1 MGTAT
6 GTTADAERNGPPEG
20 GGPGGPAGGAGR
32 SAPPDPPERP
42 APSTPP
48 GPSGAAGTSGAADA
62 NSAPGPHEASGSSG
76 DPGTSE
82 APGPSEASGS
92 SGDPGP
98 SEGPGPSPLRLLLS
112 RVRPHQGVLLRA
124 GLLSLAGSGAGLA
137 MPLTAKYAVDAFAAD
152 RSPAGPLVALTAL
165 VLVGACLSAY
175 GRYLMSRTGEGVV
188 LRARDQ
194 LVSRI
199 MRLKVPAVDRL
210 TPGDLQSRVT
220 SDTTLLRT
228 VLSSGL
234 VESFNSVLML
244 LGTIGFMAYMDL
256 TLLGVTLVVIVGI
269 GAVTSLL
276 MPRIQRA
283 QLRAQESVGAMG
295 AALDRV
301 LQAFRTVKASGAEER
316 ETAAVAAAA
325 RHAHDRG
332 VTVAKWASVTDVTMM
347 MSIQLAFLAVLGV
360 GGARVASGSL
370 EISALIAFLLY
381 LFYLMGPIGG
391 LVEGWTG
398 LQSGLA
404 AVRRID
410 EVESLPGEPAP
421 PPAPVREA
429 VAEVVAEA
437 EAVRDRGPA
446 RPLGVAFQ
454 DVVFGYGDERA
465 PAHQGVTFDVPAG
478 GMVAL
483 VGPSGAGK
491 STVFSLLERFYDH
504 EGGTI
509 SVAGRDIRDWP
520 LAELRGALAYVEQ
533 DAPVLAGTLREN
545 LLFAAPE
552 ADEEALAS
560 AVARTRLDALV
571 ARLPEGLD
579 TAVGHR
585 GVTLSGGERQRIAIA
600 RALLR
605 RPRLLLLDEVTSQL
619 DAVNEQA
626 LRDVILELAEQT
638 TVLVIAH
645 RLSTVRH
652 ADRIVVLE
660 EGRVRRAGTH
670 EELLAED
677 DLYRELATTQLA
689 ADAR

>member
-1 MGTAT
+1 MV
-6 GTTADAERNGPPEG
+6 
-20 GGPGGPAGGAGR
+20 PAL
-32 SAPPDPPERP
+32 
-42 APSTPP
+42 ST
-48 GPSGAAGTSGAADA
+48 S
-62 NSAPGPHEASGSSG
+62 
-76 DPGTSE
+76 
-82 APGPSEASGS
+82 
-92 SGDPGP
+92 
-98 SEGPGPSPLRLLLS
+98 PSPLRLLLA
-112 RVRPHQGVLLRA
+112 RVRPHRGVLIRA

-137 MPLTAKYAVDAFAAD
+137 MPLMAKHAVDTFAD
-152 RSPAGPLVALTAL
+152 GRSPVAPLVALTAL
-165 VLVGACLSAY
+165 VLAGACLSAY
-175 GRYLMSRTGEGVV
+175 GSFLMSRTGEGVV

-194 LVSRI
+194 LVGRI

-244 LGTIGFMAYMDL
+244 LGTIALMAYMDL
-256 TLLGVTLVVIVGI
+256 TLLGVTLVVVVGI

-283 QLRAQESVGAMG
+283 QLKAQESVGAMG

-332 VTVAKWASVTDVTMM
+332 VTVAKWSSVTEVTMT

-360 GGARVASGSL
+360 GGARAASGSL
-370 EISALIAFLLY
+370 EISSLIAFLLY
-381 LFYLMGPIGG
+381 LFYLMGPIAG

-410 EVESLPGEPAP
+410 EVESLPGEPA
-421 PPAPVREA
+421 E
-429 VAEVVAEA
+429 ESGGLTKG
-437 EAVRDRGPA
+437 DGG
-446 RPLGVAFQ
+446 PLGVTFQ
-454 DVVFGYGDERA
+454 DVTFGYGDERA

-504 EGGTI
+504 EAGTI
-509 SVAGRDIRDWP
+509 TVGGRDIRDWP
-520 LAELRGALAYVEQ
+520 LAELRGSLAYVEQ

-545 LLFAAPE
+545 LLFAAPD
-552 ADEEALAS
+552 ADEKELAA
-560 AVARTRLDALV
+560 AVTRTRLDALV
-571 ARLPEGLD
+571 ERLPEGLD

-605 RPRLLLLDEVTSQL
+605 HPRLLLLDEVTSQL

-626 LRDVILELAEQT
+626 LRDVILELAQRT

-660 EGRVRRAGTH
+660 EGRVRTAGTH
-670 EELLAED
+670 EELIAGDE
-677 DLYRELATTQLA
+677 LYRELATTQLA
-689 ADAR
+689 ADGR

>member
-1 MGTAT
+1 M
-6 GTTADAERNGPPEG
+6 
-20 GGPGGPAGGAGR
+20 
-32 SAPPDPPERP
+32 
-42 APSTPP
+42 
-48 GPSGAAGTSGAADA
+48 
-62 NSAPGPHEASGSSG
+62 
-76 DPGTSE
+76 
-82 APGPSEASGS
+82 
-92 SGDPGP
+92 
-98 SEGPGPSPLRLLLS
+98 SPLRLLLA
-112 RVRPHQGVLLRA
+112 RVRPHRGVLIRA

-137 MPLTAKYAVDAFAAD
+137 MPLMAKHAVDTFAD
-152 RSPAGPLVALTAL
+152 GSSPVAPLVALTAL
-165 VLVGACLSAY
+165 VLAGACLSAY
-175 GRYLMSRTGEGVV
+175 GSFLMSRTGEGVV

-194 LVSRI
+194 LVGRI

-244 LGTIGFMAYMDL
+244 LGTIALMAYMDL
-256 TLLGVTLVVIVGI
+256 TLLGVTLVVVVGI

-283 QLRAQESVGAMG
+283 QLKAQESVGAMG

-301 LQAFRTVKASGAEER
+301 LQAFRTVKASGAEDR

-332 VTVAKWASVTDVTMM
+332 VTVAKWSSVTEVTMT

-360 GGARVASGSL
+360 GGARAASGSL
-370 EISALIAFLLY
+370 EISSLIAFLLY
-381 LFYLMGPIGG
+381 LFYLMGPIAG

-410 EVESLPGEPAP
+410 EVESLPGEPA
-421 PPAPVREA
+421 E
-429 VAEVVAEA
+429 ES
-437 EAVRDRGPA
+437 GGLTKGTGG
-446 RPLGVAFQ
+446 PLGVTFQ
-454 DVVFGYGDERA
+454 DVTFGYGDERA
-465 PAHQGVTFDVPAG
+465 PAHQGVTFDVPTG

-504 EGGTI
+504 EAGTI
-509 SVAGRDIRDWP
+509 TVGGRDIRDWP
-520 LAELRGALAYVEQ
+520 LAELRGSLAYVEQ

-545 LLFAAPE
+545 LLFAAPD
-552 ADEEALAS
+552 ADEKELAS
-560 AVARTRLDALV
+560 AVTRTRLDALV
-571 ARLPEGLD
+571 ERLPEGLD

-605 RPRLLLLDEVTSQL
+605 HPRLLLLDEVTSQL

-626 LRDVILELAEQT
+626 LRDVILELAERT

-660 EGRVRRAGTH
+660 EGRVRTAGTH
-670 EELLAED
+670 EELIAGDE
-677 DLYRELATTQLA
+677 LYRELATTQLA
-689 ADAR
+689 ADGEGA

>member
-1 MGTAT
+1 M
-6 GTTADAERNGPPEG
+6 
-20 GGPGGPAGGAGR
+20 
-32 SAPPDPPERP
+32 
-42 APSTPP
+42 
-48 GPSGAAGTSGAADA
+48 
-62 NSAPGPHEASGSSG
+62 
-76 DPGTSE
+76 SE
-82 APGPSEASGS
+82 APGPSGASGS
-92 SGDPGP
+92 SEAPG
-98 SEGPGPSPLRLLLS
+98 SSPLRLLLS

-194 LVSRI
+194 LVARI

-410 EVESLPGEPAP
+410 EVESLPGEPEP

-429 VAEVVAEA
+429 EAVA

-446 RPLGVAFQ
+446 RPLGVVFQ

-504 EGGTI
+504 DGGTI

-545 LLFAAPE
+545 ILFAAPE
-552 ADEEALAS
+552 ADEESLAS

>member
-1 MGTAT
+1 M
-6 GTTADAERNGPPEG
+6 
-20 GGPGGPAGGAGR
+20 
-32 SAPPDPPERP
+32 
-42 APSTPP
+42 
-48 GPSGAAGTSGAADA
+48 
-62 NSAPGPHEASGSSG
+62 
-76 DPGTSE
+76 
-82 APGPSEASGS
+82 
-92 SGDPGP
+92 
-98 SEGPGPSPLRLLLS
+98 RLLLS

-410 EVESLPGEPAP
+410 EVESLPGEPEP
-421 PPAPVREA
+421 ETVPVP
-429 VAEVVAEA
+429 VP
-437 EAVRDRGPA
+437 VRDRDTA

-504 EGGTI
+504 DGGTI
-509 SVAGRDIRDWP
+509 SVADRNIRDWP

>member
-1 MGTAT
+1 MAGTAAEPGRT
-6 GTTADAERNGPPEG
+6 GQGPGRPPESTQP
-20 GGPGGPAGGAGR
+20 PGSP
-32 SAPPDPPERP
+32 
-42 APSTPP
+42 TPP
-48 GPSGAAGTSGAADA
+48 VPALSTS
-62 NSAPGPHEASGSSG
+62 
-76 DPGTSE
+76 
-82 APGPSEASGS
+82 
-92 SGDPGP
+92 
-98 SEGPGPSPLRLLLS
+98 PSPLRLLLA
-112 RVRPHQGVLLRA
+112 RVRPHRGVLIRA

-137 MPLTAKYAVDAFAAD
+137 MPLMAKHAVDTFAD
-152 RSPAGPLVALTAL
+152 GRSPVAPLVALTAL
-165 VLVGACLSAY
+165 VLAGACLSAY
-175 GRYLMSRTGEGVV
+175 GSFLMSRTGEGVV

-194 LVSRI
+194 LVGRI

-244 LGTIGFMAYMDL
+244 LGTIALMAYMDL
-256 TLLGVTLVVIVGI
+256 TLLGVTLVVVVGI

-283 QLRAQESVGAMG
+283 QLKAQESVGAMG

-332 VTVAKWASVTDVTMM
+332 VTVAKWSSVTEVTMT

-360 GGARVASGSL
+360 GGARAASGSL
-370 EISALIAFLLY
+370 EVSSLIAFLLY

-410 EVESLPGEPAP
+410 EVESLPGEPAEES
-421 PPAPVREA
+421 RELTKG
-429 VAEVVAEA
+429 
-437 EAVRDRGPA
+437 DGG
-446 RPLGVAFQ
+446 PLGVTFQ
-454 DVVFGYGDERA
+454 DVSFGYGDERA

-504 EGGTI
+504 EAGTI
-509 SVAGRDIRDWP
+509 TVGGRDIRDWP
-520 LAELRGALAYVEQ
+520 LAELRGSLAYVEQ

-545 LLFAAPE
+545 LLFAAPD
-552 ADEEALAS
+552 ADEKELAA
-560 AVARTRLDALV
+560 AVTRTRLDALV
-571 ARLPEGLD
+571 ERLPEGLD

-605 RPRLLLLDEVTSQL
+605 HPRLLLLDEVTSQL

-626 LRDVILELAEQT
+626 LRDVILELAERT

-660 EGRVRRAGTH
+660 EGRVRTAGTH
-670 EELLAED
+670 EELIEGD
-677 DLYRELATTQLA
+677 ELYRELATTQLA
-689 ADAR
+689 ADGQGA

>member
-1 MGTAT
+1 MSTVA
-6 GTTADAERNGPPEG
+6 GTTA
-20 GGPGGPAGGAGR
+20 GAGQ
-32 SAPPDPPERP
+32 
-42 APSTPP
+42 T
-48 GPSGAAGTSGAADA
+48 
-62 NSAPGPHEASGSSG
+62 
-76 DPGTSE
+76 
-82 APGPSEASGS
+82 
-92 SGDPGP
+92 
-98 SEGPGPSPLRLLLS
+98 GPGPGPGRPPESVERPGPDRVERPGPDPSPGPDRPGPAAPAPPPTPGLSPLRLLLA
-112 RVRPHQGVLLRA
+112 RVRPHRGVLIRA

-137 MPLTAKYAVDAFAAD
+137 MPLMAKHAVDTFAEG
-152 RSPAGPLVALTAL
+152 RSPAAPLVALTAL
-165 VLVGACLSAY
+165 VLAGACLSAY
-175 GRYLMSRTGEGVV
+175 GSYLMARTGEGVV

-194 LVSRI
+194 LVGRI

-244 LGTIGFMAYMDL
+244 LGTTALMAYMDP
-256 TLLGVTLVVIVGI
+256 TLLGVTLVVVVGI

-332 VTVAKWASVTDVTMM
+332 VSVAKWSSVTDVTMT

-370 EISALIAFLLY
+370 EISSLIAFLLY

-410 EVESLPGEPAP
+410 EVESLPGEPTDE
-421 PPAPVREA
+421 RSGLTQE
-429 VAEVVAEA
+429 
-437 EAVRDRGPA
+437 DGG
-446 RPLGVAFQ
+446 PLGVTFQ
-454 DVVFGYGDERA
+454 DVTFGYGDERA
-465 PAHQGVTFDVPAG
+465 PAHRGVTFDVPAG

-504 EGGTI
+504 EAGTI
-509 SVAGRDIRDWP
+509 TVDGRDIRDWP
-520 LAELRGALAYVEQ
+520 LSELRGSLAYVEQ

-545 LLFAAPE
+545 LLFAAPA
-552 ADEEALAS
+552 ADESELTA

-571 ARLPEGLD
+571 ERLPEGLA

-585 GVTLSGGERQRIAIA
+585 GVTLSGGERQRVAIA

-605 RPRLLLLDEVTSQL
+605 HPRLLLLDEVTSQL

-626 LRDVILELAEQT
+626 LRDVILELAERT

-660 EGRVRRAGTH
+660 EGRVRTAGTH
-670 EELLAED
+670 EDLMAGDE
-677 DLYRELATTQLA
+677 LYRELATTQLA
-689 ADAR
+689 AEGR

>member
-1 MGTAT
+1 M
-6 GTTADAERNGPPEG
+6 
-20 GGPGGPAGGAGR
+20 
-32 SAPPDPPERP
+32 DPPL
-42 APSTPP
+42 ST
-48 GPSGAAGTSGAADA
+48 S
-62 NSAPGPHEASGSSG
+62 
-76 DPGTSE
+76 
-82 APGPSEASGS
+82 
-92 SGDPGP
+92 
-98 SEGPGPSPLRLLLS
+98 PSPLRLLLA
-112 RVRPHQGVLLRA
+112 RVRPHRGVLIRA

-137 MPLTAKYAVDAFAAD
+137 MPLMAKHAVDTFAEG
-152 RSPAGPLVALTAL
+152 RSPVAPLVALTAL
-165 VLVGACLSAY
+165 VLAGACLSAY
-175 GRYLMSRTGEGVV
+175 GSFLMSRTGEGVV

-194 LVSRI
+194 LVGRI

-244 LGTIGFMAYMDL
+244 LGTIALMAYMDL
-256 TLLGVTLVVIVGI
+256 TLLGVTLVVVVGI

-283 QLRAQESVGAMG
+283 QLKAQESVGAMG

-332 VTVAKWASVTDVTMM
+332 VTVAKWSSVTEVTMT

-360 GGARVASGSL
+360 GGARAASGSL
-370 EISALIAFLLY
+370 EISSLIAFLLY

-410 EVESLPGEPAP
+410 EVESLPGEPA
-421 PPAPVREA
+421 E
-429 VAEVVAEA
+429 ESGGLTKG
-437 EAVRDRGPA
+437 DGG
-446 RPLGVAFQ
+446 PLGVTFQ
-454 DVVFGYGDERA
+454 DVTFGYGDERA
-465 PAHQGVTFDVPAG
+465 PAHQGVTFDVPTG

-504 EGGTI
+504 EAGTI
-509 SVAGRDIRDWP
+509 TVGGRDIRDWP
-520 LAELRGALAYVEQ
+520 LAELRGSLAYVEQ

-545 LLFAAPE
+545 LLFAAPD
-552 ADEEALAS
+552 ADEKELAS
-560 AVARTRLDALV
+560 AVTRTRLDALV
-571 ARLPEGLD
+571 DRLPEGLD

-605 RPRLLLLDEVTSQL
+605 HPRLLLLDEVTSQL

-626 LRDVILELAEQT
+626 LRDVILELAERT

-660 EGRVRRAGTH
+660 EGRVRTAGTH
-670 EELLAED
+670 EELIEGD
-677 DLYRELATTQLA
+677 ELYRELATTQLA
-689 ADAR
+689 ADGEGA

>member
-1 MGTAT
+1 MAGTA
-6 GTTADAERNGPPEG
+6 AEPGQAGQGPGRPPENT
-20 GGPGGPAGGAGR
+20 
-32 SAPPDPPERP
+32 E
-42 APSTPP
+42 PP
-48 GPSGAAGTSGAADA
+48 GPATPPDRARPT
-62 NSAPGPHEASGSSG
+62 PAS
-76 DPGTSE
+76 
-82 APGPSEASGS
+82 PSV
-92 SGDPGP
+92 
-98 SEGPGPSPLRLLLS
+98 SPLRLLLA
-112 RVRPHQGVLLRA
+112 RVRPHRGVLIRA

-137 MPLTAKYAVDAFAAD
+137 MPLMAKHAVDTFAD
-152 RSPAGPLVALTAL
+152 GRSPVAPLVALTAL
-165 VLVGACLSAY
+165 VLAGACLSAY
-175 GRYLMSRTGEGVV
+175 GSFLMSRTGEGVV

-194 LVSRI
+194 LVGRI

-244 LGTIGFMAYMDL
+244 LGTIALMAYMDL
-256 TLLGVTLVVIVGI
+256 TLLGVTLVVVVGI

-283 QLRAQESVGAMG
+283 QLKAQESVGAMG

-316 ETAAVAAAA
+316 EAAAVAAAA

-332 VTVAKWASVTDVTMM
+332 VSVAKWSSVSDVTMM

-370 EISALIAFLLY
+370 EISSLIAFLLY
-381 LFYLMGPIGG
+381 LFYLMGPIAG

-410 EVESLPGEPAP
+410 EVESLPGEPAQ
-421 PPAPVREA
+421 ESGGLKK
-429 VAEVVAEA
+429 E
-437 EAVRDRGPA
+437 DGG
-446 RPLGVAFQ
+446 PLGVTFQ
-454 DVVFGYGDERA
+454 DVTFGYGDERA
-465 PAHQGVTFDVPAG
+465 PAHQGVTFDVPTG

-504 EGGTI
+504 EAGTI
-509 SVAGRDIRDWP
+509 TVGGRDIRDWP
-520 LAELRGALAYVEQ
+520 LAELRGSLAYVEQ

-545 LLFAAPE
+545 LLFAAPD
-552 ADEEALAS
+552 ADEKELAA

-571 ARLPEGLD
+571 ERLPEGLD

-605 RPRLLLLDEVTSQL
+605 HPRLLLLDEVTSQL

-626 LRDVILELAEQT
+626 LRDVILELAERT

-660 EGRVRRAGTH
+660 EGRVRTAGTH
-670 EELLAED
+670 EELIDGDE
-677 DLYRELATTQLA
+677 LYRELATTQLA
-689 ADAR
+689 ADGR

>member
-1 MGTAT
+1 MSAVA
-6 GTTADAERNGPPEG
+6 GTTAEPGQAGQGPGRPPENT
-20 GGPGGPAGGAGR
+20 
-32 SAPPDPPERP
+32 E
-42 APSTPP
+42 PP
-48 GPSGAAGTSGAADA
+48 GPATPSDPARPT
-62 NSAPGPHEASGSSG
+62 PAS
-76 DPGTSE
+76 
-82 APGPSEASGS
+82 PSV
-92 SGDPGP
+92 
-98 SEGPGPSPLRLLLS
+98 SPLRLLLA
-112 RVRPHQGVLLRA
+112 RVRPHRGVLIRA

-137 MPLTAKYAVDAFAAD
+137 MPLMAKHAVDTFAD
-152 RSPAGPLVALTAL
+152 GRSPVAPLVALTAL
-165 VLVGACLSAY
+165 VLAGACLSAY
-175 GRYLMSRTGEGVV
+175 GSFLMSRTGEGVV

-194 LVSRI
+194 LVGRI

-244 LGTIGFMAYMDL
+244 LGTIALMAYMDL
-256 TLLGVTLVVIVGI
+256 TLLGVTLVVVVGI

-283 QLRAQESVGAMG
+283 QLKAQESVGAMG

-332 VTVAKWASVTDVTMM
+332 VTVAKWSSVTEVTMT

-370 EISALIAFLLY
+370 EISSLIAFLLY

-410 EVESLPGEPAP
+410 EVESLPGEPAQESSGLTK
-421 PPAPVREA
+421 RN
-429 VAEVVAEA
+429 
-437 EAVRDRGPA
+437 GG
-446 RPLGVAFQ
+446 PLGVTFQ
-454 DVVFGYGDERA
+454 DVTFGYGDERA
-465 PAHQGVTFDVPAG
+465 PAHQGVTFDVPTG

-504 EGGTI
+504 EAGTI
-509 SVAGRDIRDWP
+509 TVGGRDIRDWP
-520 LAELRGALAYVEQ
+520 LAELRGSLAYVEQ

-545 LLFAAPE
+545 LLFAAPD
-552 ADEEALAS
+552 ADEKELAS
-560 AVARTRLDALV
+560 AVTRTRLDALV
-571 ARLPEGLD
+571 ERLPEGLD

-626 LRDVILELAEQT
+626 LRDVILELAERT

-660 EGRVRRAGTH
+660 EGRVRTAGTH
-670 EELLAED
+670 EELIAGDE
-677 DLYRELATTQLA
+677 LYRELATTQLA
-689 ADAR
+689 ADGEGA

>member
-6 GTTADAERNGPPEG
+6 GTTADAERNGPPENG
-20 GGPGGPAGGAGR
+20 EPGGPAGRAGR

-48 GPSGAAGTSGAADA
+48 GPSGAARTSGAADA
-62 NSAPGPHEASGSSG
+62 NSAPGP
-76 DPGTSE
+76 
-82 APGPSEASGS
+82 SEASGS
-92 SGDPGP
+92 S
-98 SEGPGPSPLRLLLS
+98 EAPGPSPLRLLLS

-194 LVSRI
+194 LVARI

-410 EVESLPGEPAP
+410 EVESLPGEPEP
-421 PPAPVREA
+421 ETAPVP
-429 VAEVVAEA
+429 VPVPVP
-437 EAVRDRGPA
+437 VRDRDTA

-504 EGGTI
+504 DGGTI

-552 ADEEALAS
+552 ADEESLAS

>member
-1 MGTAT
+1 M
-6 GTTADAERNGPPEG
+6 
-20 GGPGGPAGGAGR
+20 
-32 SAPPDPPERP
+32 
-42 APSTPP
+42 
-48 GPSGAAGTSGAADA
+48 
-62 NSAPGPHEASGSSG
+62 
-76 DPGTSE
+76 
-82 APGPSEASGS
+82 
-92 SGDPGP
+92 
-98 SEGPGPSPLRLLLS
+98 SPLRLLLA
-112 RVRPHQGVLLRA
+112 RVRPHRGVLIRA

-137 MPLTAKYAVDAFAAD
+137 MPLMAKHAVDTFAD
-152 RSPAGPLVALTAL
+152 GRSPVAPLVALTAL
-165 VLVGACLSAY
+165 VLAGACLSAY
-175 GRYLMSRTGEGVV
+175 GSFLMSRTGEGVV

-194 LVSRI
+194 LVGRI

-244 LGTIGFMAYMDL
+244 LGTIALMAYMDL
-256 TLLGVTLVVIVGI
+256 TLLGVTLVVVVGI

-283 QLRAQESVGAMG
+283 QLKAQESVGAMG

-332 VTVAKWASVTDVTMM
+332 VTVAKWSSVTEVTMT

-370 EISALIAFLLY
+370 EISSLIAFLLY

-410 EVESLPGEPAP
+410 EVESLPGEPAQESSGLTK
-421 PPAPVREA
+421 RN
-429 VAEVVAEA
+429 
-437 EAVRDRGPA
+437 GG
-446 RPLGVAFQ
+446 PLGVTFQ
-454 DVVFGYGDERA
+454 DVTFGYGDERA
-465 PAHQGVTFDVPAG
+465 PAHQGVTFDVPTG

-504 EGGTI
+504 EAGTI
-509 SVAGRDIRDWP
+509 TVGSRDIRDWP
-520 LAELRGALAYVEQ
+520 LAELRGSLAYVEQ

-545 LLFAAPE
+545 LLFAAPD
-552 ADEEALAS
+552 ADEKELAS
-560 AVARTRLDALV
+560 AVTRTRLDALV
-571 ARLPEGLD
+571 ERLPEGLD

-605 RPRLLLLDEVTSQL
+605 HPRLLLLDEVTSQL

-626 LRDVILELAEQT
+626 LRDVILELAERT

-660 EGRVRRAGTH
+660 EGRVRTAGTH
-670 EELLAED
+670 EELIAGDE
-677 DLYRELATTQLA
+677 LYRELATTQLA
-689 ADAR
+689 ADGEGA

>member
-1 MGTAT
+1 MAGTAAEPGQT
-6 GTTADAERNGPPEG
+6 GQGPGRPPENTEP
-20 GGPGGPAGGAGR
+20 PGSP
-32 SAPPDPPERP
+32 
-42 APSTPP
+42 TPP
-48 GPSGAAGTSGAADA
+48 VPALSTS
-62 NSAPGPHEASGSSG
+62 
-76 DPGTSE
+76 
-82 APGPSEASGS
+82 
-92 SGDPGP
+92 
-98 SEGPGPSPLRLLLS
+98 PSPLRLLLA
-112 RVRPHQGVLLRA
+112 RVRPHRGVLIRA

-137 MPLTAKYAVDAFAAD
+137 MPLMAKHAVDTFAD
-152 RSPAGPLVALTAL
+152 GRSPVAPLVALTAL
-165 VLVGACLSAY
+165 VLAGACLSAY
-175 GRYLMSRTGEGVV
+175 GSFLMSRTGEGVV

-194 LVSRI
+194 LVGRI

-244 LGTIGFMAYMDL
+244 LGTIALMAYMDL
-256 TLLGVTLVVIVGI
+256 TLLGVTLVVVVGI

-283 QLRAQESVGAMG
+283 QLKAQESVGAMG

-332 VTVAKWASVTDVTMM
+332 VTVAKWSSVTEVTMT

-360 GGARVASGSL
+360 GGARAASGSL
-370 EISALIAFLLY
+370 EISSLIAFLLY
-381 LFYLMGPIGG
+381 LFYLMGPIAG

-410 EVESLPGEPAP
+410 EVESLPGEPA
-421 PPAPVREA
+421 E
-429 VAEVVAEA
+429 ESGGLTKG
-437 EAVRDRGPA
+437 DGG
-446 RPLGVAFQ
+446 PLGVTFQ
-454 DVVFGYGDERA
+454 DVTFGYGDERA

-504 EGGTI
+504 EAGTI
-509 SVAGRDIRDWP
+509 TVGGRDIRDWP
-520 LAELRGALAYVEQ
+520 LAELRGSLAYVEQ

-545 LLFAAPE
+545 LLFAAPD
-552 ADEEALAS
+552 ADEKELAA
-560 AVARTRLDALV
+560 AVTRTRLDALV
-571 ARLPEGLD
+571 ERLPEGLD

-605 RPRLLLLDEVTSQL
+605 HPRLLLLDEVTSQL

-626 LRDVILELAEQT
+626 LRDVILELAQRT

-660 EGRVRRAGTH
+660 EGRVRTAGTH
-670 EELLAED
+670 EELIAGDE
-677 DLYRELATTQLA
+677 LYRELATTQLA
-689 ADAR
+689 ADGR

>member
-1 MGTAT
+1 MSAVAGPGQA
-6 GTTADAERNGPPEG
+6 GQGPGRPPESTEP
-20 GGPGGPAGGAGR
+20 PG
-32 SAPPDPPERP
+32 SA
-42 APSTPP
+42 APP
-48 GPSGAAGTSGAADA
+48 GPSRSTPAAD
-62 NSAPGPHEASGSSG
+62 
-76 DPGTSE
+76 
-82 APGPSEASGS
+82 
-92 SGDPGP
+92 
-98 SEGPGPSPLRLLLS
+98 PGPSPLRLLLA
-112 RVRPHQGVLLRA
+112 RVRPHRGVLIRA

-137 MPLTAKYAVDAFAAD
+137 MPLMAKHAVDTFAGG
-152 RSPAGPLVALTAL
+152 RSPVAPLVALTAL
-165 VLVGACLSAY
+165 VLAGACLSAY
-175 GRYLMSRTGEGVV
+175 GSYLMSRTGEGVV

-194 LVSRI
+194 LVGRI

-244 LGTIGFMAYMDL
+244 LGTIALMAYMDL
-256 TLLGVTLVVIVGI
+256 TLLGVTLVVVVGI

-332 VTVAKWASVTDVTMM
+332 VSVAKWSSVSDVTMM

-370 EISALIAFLLY
+370 EISSLIAFLLY

-410 EVESLPGEPAP
+410 EVESLPGEPAQEC
-421 PPAPVREA
+421 AGLA
-429 VAEVVAEA
+429 KK
-437 EAVRDRGPA
+437 GGG
-446 RPLGVAFQ
+446 PLGVAFQ
-454 DVVFGYGDERA
+454 DVTFGYGDERA
-465 PAHQGVTFDVPAG
+465 PAHRGVTFDVPAG

-504 EGGTI
+504 EAGVITVG
-509 SVAGRDIRDWP
+509 GRDIRAWP
-520 LAELRGALAYVEQ
+520 LAELRGSLAYVEQ

-545 LLFAAPE
+545 LLFAAPD
-552 ADEEALAS
+552 ADGKELAA

-571 ARLPEGLD
+571 ERLPEGLD

-605 RPRLLLLDEVTSQL
+605 HPRLLLLDEVTSQL

-626 LRDVILELAEQT
+626 LRDVILELAERT

-660 EGRVRRAGTH
+660 EGRVRTAGTH
-670 EELLAED
+670 EELVDGDE
-677 DLYRELATTQLA
+677 LYRELATTQLA
-689 ADAR
+689 ADGR

>member
-1 MGTAT
+1 MSTVA
-6 GTTADAERNGPPEG
+6 GTTAGAGQTGPGPGPGRPPESVERP
-20 GGPGGPAGGAGR
+20 GPDPSPGPDRPGPAAP
-32 SAPPDPPERP
+32 APPP
-42 APSTPP
+42 T
-48 GPSGAAGTSGAADA
+48 
-62 NSAPGPHEASGSSG
+62 
-76 DPGTSE
+76 
-82 APGPSEASGS
+82 
-92 SGDPGP
+92 
-98 SEGPGPSPLRLLLS
+98 PGPSPLRLLLA
-112 RVRPHQGVLLRA
+112 RVRPHRGVLIRA

-137 MPLTAKYAVDAFAAD
+137 MPLMAKHAVDTFAEG
-152 RSPAGPLVALTAL
+152 RSPAAPLVALTAL
-165 VLVGACLSAY
+165 VLAGACLSAY
-175 GRYLMSRTGEGVV
+175 GSYLMARTGEGVV

-194 LVSRI
+194 LVGRI

-244 LGTIGFMAYMDL
+244 LGTTALMAYMDP
-256 TLLGVTLVVIVGI
+256 TLLGVTLVVVVGI

-316 ETAAVAAAA
+316 ETTAVAAAA

-332 VTVAKWASVTDVTMM
+332 VSVAKWSSVTDVTMT

-370 EISALIAFLLY
+370 EISSLIAFLLY

-410 EVESLPGEPAP
+410 EVESLPGEPTD
-421 PPAPVREA
+421 E
-429 VAEVVAEA
+429 
-437 EAVRDRGPA
+437 RGGLTQGDGG
-446 RPLGVAFQ
+446 PLGVAFQ
-454 DVVFGYGDERA
+454 DVTFGYGDERA
-465 PAHQGVTFDVPAG
+465 PAHRGVTFDVPAG

-504 EGGTI
+504 EAGTI
-509 SVAGRDIRDWP
+509 AVDGRDIRDWP
-520 LAELRGALAYVEQ
+520 LSELRGSLAYVEQ

-545 LLFAAPE
+545 LLFAAPA
-552 ADEEALAS
+552 ADESELTA

-571 ARLPEGLD
+571 ERLPEGLD

-585 GVTLSGGERQRIAIA
+585 GVTLSGGERQRVAIA

-605 RPRLLLLDEVTSQL
+605 HPRLLLLDEVTSQL

-626 LRDVILELAEQT
+626 LRDVILELAERT

-660 EGRVRRAGTH
+660 EGRVRTAGTH
-670 EELLAED
+670 EELMAGDE
-677 DLYRELATTQLA
+677 LYRELATTQLA
-689 ADAR
+689 AEGR

>member
-1 MGTAT
+1 M
-6 GTTADAERNGPPEG
+6 
-20 GGPGGPAGGAGR
+20 
-32 SAPPDPPERP
+32 
-42 APSTPP
+42 
-48 GPSGAAGTSGAADA
+48 
-62 NSAPGPHEASGSSG
+62 
-76 DPGTSE
+76 
-82 APGPSEASGS
+82 
-92 SGDPGP
+92 
-98 SEGPGPSPLRLLLS
+98 SPLRLLLA
-112 RVRPHQGVLLRA
+112 RVRPHRGVLIRA

-137 MPLTAKYAVDAFAAD
+137 MPLMAKHAVDTFAD
-152 RSPAGPLVALTAL
+152 GRSPVAPLVALTAL
-165 VLVGACLSAY
+165 VLAGACLSAY
-175 GRYLMSRTGEGVV
+175 GSFLMSRTGEGVV

-194 LVSRI
+194 LVGRI

-244 LGTIGFMAYMDL
+244 LGTIALMAYMDL
-256 TLLGVTLVVIVGI
+256 TLLGVTLVVVVGI

-283 QLRAQESVGAMG
+283 QLKAQESVGAMG

-332 VTVAKWASVTDVTMM
+332 VTVAKWSSVTEVTMT

-370 EISALIAFLLY
+370 EISSLIAFLLY

-410 EVESLPGEPAP
+410 EVESLPGEPAQESSGLTK
-421 PPAPVREA
+421 RN
-429 VAEVVAEA
+429 
-437 EAVRDRGPA
+437 GG
-446 RPLGVAFQ
+446 PLGVTFQ
-454 DVVFGYGDERA
+454 DVTFGYGDERA
-465 PAHQGVTFDVPAG
+465 PAHQGVTFDVPTG

-504 EGGTI
+504 EAGTI
-509 SVAGRDIRDWP
+509 TVGGRDIRDWP
-520 LAELRGALAYVEQ
+520 LAELRGSLAYVEQ

-545 LLFAAPE
+545 LLFAAPD
-552 ADEEALAS
+552 ADEKELAS
-560 AVARTRLDALV
+560 AVTRTRLDALV
-571 ARLPEGLD
+571 ERLPEGLD

-626 LRDVILELAEQT
+626 LRDVILELAERT

-660 EGRVRRAGTH
+660 EGRVRTAGTH
-670 EELLAED
+670 EELIAGDE
-677 DLYRELATTQLA
+677 LYRELATTQLA
-689 ADAR
+689 ADGEGA

>member
-20 GGPGGPAGGAGR
+20 GGPGGPAGGAGG

-42 APSTPP
+42 APSAPP
-48 GPSGAAGTSGAADA
+48 GPSGAARTSGAADA
-62 NSAPGPHEASGSSG
+62 NS
-76 DPGTSE
+76 

-92 SGDPGP
+92 SGDPGISEAPGP
-98 SEGPGPSPLRLLLS
+98 SEVSGSSEAPGPSPLRLLLS

-194 LVSRI
+194 LVARI

-410 EVESLPGEPAP
+410 EVESLPGEPEP
-421 PPAPVREA
+421 ETAPVP
-429 VAEVVAEA
+429 VP
-437 EAVRDRGPA
+437 VRDRDTA

-504 EGGTI
+504 DGGTI
-509 SVAGRDIRDWP
+509 SVADRNIRDWP

>member
-1 MGTAT
+1 MFKRRA
-6 GTTADAERNGPPEG
+6 
-20 GGPGGPAGGAGR
+20 
-32 SAPPDPPERP
+32 PDPASESRP
-42 APSTPP
+42 A
-48 GPSGAAGTSGAADA
+48 
-62 NSAPGPHEASGSSG
+62 
-76 DPGTSE
+76 
-82 APGPSEASGS
+82 
-92 SGDPGP
+92 
-98 SEGPGPSPLRLLLS
+98 
-112 RVRPHQGVLLRA
+112 RVRPHRGVLIRA

-137 MPLTAKYAVDAFAAD
+137 MPLMAKHAVDTFAGG
-152 RSPAGPLVALTAL
+152 RSPVAPLVALTAL
-165 VLVGACLSAY
+165 VLAGACLSAY
-175 GRYLMSRTGEGVV
+175 GSYLMSRTGEGVV

-194 LVSRI
+194 LVGRI

-244 LGTIGFMAYMDL
+244 LGTIALMAYMDL
-256 TLLGVTLVVIVGI
+256 TLLGVTLVVVVGI

-332 VTVAKWASVTDVTMM
+332 VSVAKWSSVSDVTMM

-370 EISALIAFLLY
+370 EISSLIAFLLY

-410 EVESLPGEPAP
+410 EVESLPGEPAQEC
-421 PPAPVREA
+421 AGLA
-429 VAEVVAEA
+429 KK
-437 EAVRDRGPA
+437 GGG
-446 RPLGVAFQ
+446 PLGVAFQ
-454 DVVFGYGDERA
+454 DVTFGYGDERA
-465 PAHQGVTFDVPAG
+465 PAHRGVTFDVPAG

-504 EGGTI
+504 EAGVITVG
-509 SVAGRDIRDWP
+509 GRDIRAWP
-520 LAELRGALAYVEQ
+520 LAELRGSLAYVEQ

-545 LLFAAPE
+545 LLFAAPD
-552 ADEEALAS
+552 ADGKELAA

-571 ARLPEGLD
+571 ERLPEGLD

-605 RPRLLLLDEVTSQL
+605 HPRLLLLDEVTSQL

-626 LRDVILELAEQT
+626 LRDVILELAERT

-660 EGRVRRAGTH
+660 EGRVRTAGTH
-670 EELLAED
+670 EELVDGDE
-677 DLYRELATTQLA
+677 LYRELATTQLA
-689 ADAR
+689 ADGR

>member
-1 MGTAT
+1 MAGTAAEPGRT
-6 GTTADAERNGPPEG
+6 GQGPGRPPEG
-20 GGPGGPAGGAGR
+20 TQPPGSP
-32 SAPPDPPERP
+32 
-42 APSTPP
+42 TPP
-48 GPSGAAGTSGAADA
+48 VPALSTS
-62 NSAPGPHEASGSSG
+62 
-76 DPGTSE
+76 
-82 APGPSEASGS
+82 
-92 SGDPGP
+92 
-98 SEGPGPSPLRLLLS
+98 PSPLRLLLA
-112 RVRPHQGVLLRA
+112 RVRPHRGVLIRA

-137 MPLTAKYAVDAFAAD
+137 MPLMAKHAVDTFAD
-152 RSPAGPLVALTAL
+152 GRSPVAPLVALTAL
-165 VLVGACLSAY
+165 VLAGACLSAY
-175 GRYLMSRTGEGVV
+175 GSFLMSRTGEGVV

-194 LVSRI
+194 LVGRI

-244 LGTIGFMAYMDL
+244 LGTIALMAYMDL
-256 TLLGVTLVVIVGI
+256 TLLGVTLVVVVGI

-283 QLRAQESVGAMG
+283 QLKAQESVGAMG

-332 VTVAKWASVTDVTMM
+332 VTVAKWSSVTEVTMT

-360 GGARVASGSL
+360 GGARAASGSL
-370 EISALIAFLLY
+370 EVSSLIAFLLY

-410 EVESLPGEPAP
+410 EVESLPGEPAEES
-421 PPAPVREA
+421 RELTKG
-429 VAEVVAEA
+429 
-437 EAVRDRGPA
+437 DGG
-446 RPLGVAFQ
+446 PLGVTFQ
-454 DVVFGYGDERA
+454 DVSFGYGDERA

-504 EGGTI
+504 EAGTI
-509 SVAGRDIRDWP
+509 TVGGRDIRDWP
-520 LAELRGALAYVEQ
+520 LAELRGSLAYVEQ

-545 LLFAAPE
+545 LLFAAPD
-552 ADEEALAS
+552 ADEKELAA
-560 AVARTRLDALV
+560 AVTRTRLDALV
-571 ARLPEGLD
+571 ERLPEGLD

-605 RPRLLLLDEVTSQL
+605 HPRLLLLDEVTSQL

-626 LRDVILELAEQT
+626 LRDVILELAERT

-660 EGRVRRAGTH
+660 EGRVRTAGTH
-670 EELLAED
+670 EELIEGD
-677 DLYRELATTQLA
+677 ELYRELATTQLA
-689 ADAR
+689 ADGQGA

>member
-1 MGTAT
+1 MAGTAAEPGRT
-6 GTTADAERNGPPEG
+6 GQGPGRPPEG
-20 GGPGGPAGGAGR
+20 TQPPGSP
-32 SAPPDPPERP
+32 
-42 APSTPP
+42 TPP
-48 GPSGAAGTSGAADA
+48 VPALSTS
-62 NSAPGPHEASGSSG
+62 
-76 DPGTSE
+76 
-82 APGPSEASGS
+82 
-92 SGDPGP
+92 
-98 SEGPGPSPLRLLLS
+98 PSPLRLLLA
-112 RVRPHQGVLLRA
+112 RVRPHRGVLIRA

-137 MPLTAKYAVDAFAAD
+137 MPLMAKHAVDTFAD
-152 RSPAGPLVALTAL
+152 GRSPVAPLVALTAL
-165 VLVGACLSAY
+165 VLAGACLSAY
-175 GRYLMSRTGEGVV
+175 GSFLMSRTGEGVV

-194 LVSRI
+194 LVGRI

-244 LGTIGFMAYMDL
+244 LGTIALMAYMDL
-256 TLLGVTLVVIVGI
+256 TLLGVTLVVVVGI

-283 QLRAQESVGAMG
+283 QLKAQESVGAMG

-332 VTVAKWASVTDVTMM
+332 VTVAKWSSVTEVTMT

-360 GGARVASGSL
+360 GGARAASGSL
-370 EISALIAFLLY
+370 EVSSLIAFLLY

-410 EVESLPGEPAP
+410 EVESLPGEPAEET
-421 PPAPVREA
+421 RELTKG
-429 VAEVVAEA
+429 
-437 EAVRDRGPA
+437 DGG
-446 RPLGVAFQ
+446 PLGVAFQ
-454 DVVFGYGDERA
+454 DVSFGYGDERA

-504 EGGTI
+504 EAGTI
-509 SVAGRDIRDWP
+509 TVGGRDIRDWP
-520 LAELRGALAYVEQ
+520 LAELRGSLAYVEQ

-545 LLFAAPE
+545 LLFAAPD
-552 ADEEALAS
+552 ADEKELAA
-560 AVARTRLDALV
+560 AVTRTRLDALV
-571 ARLPEGLD
+571 ERLPEGLD

-605 RPRLLLLDEVTSQL
+605 HPRLLLLDEVTSQL

-626 LRDVILELAEQT
+626 LRDVILELAERT

-660 EGRVRRAGTH
+660 EGRVRTAGTH
-670 EELLAED
+670 EELIEGD
-677 DLYRELATTQLA
+677 ELYRELATTQLA
-689 ADAR
+689 ADSQGA

>member
-1 MGTAT
+1 M
-6 GTTADAERNGPPEG
+6 
-20 GGPGGPAGGAGR
+20 
-32 SAPPDPPERP
+32 
-42 APSTPP
+42 
-48 GPSGAAGTSGAADA
+48 
-62 NSAPGPHEASGSSG
+62 
-76 DPGTSE
+76 
-82 APGPSEASGS
+82 
-92 SGDPGP
+92 
-98 SEGPGPSPLRLLLS
+98 RLLLS

-194 LVSRI
+194 LVARI

-410 EVESLPGEPAP
+410 EVESLPGEPEP

-429 VAEVVAEA
+429 EAVA
-437 EAVRDRGPA
+437 EAVRDRDTA

-504 EGGTI
+504 DGGTI
-509 SVAGRDIRDWP
+509 SVAGRNIRDWP

>member
-1 MGTAT
+1 MTGMTGAVGEADTSGAT
-6 GTTADAERNGPPEG
+6 GT
-20 GGPGGPAGGAGR
+20 
-32 SAPPDPPERP
+32 
-42 APSTPP
+42 
-48 GPSGAAGTSGAADA
+48 
-62 NSAPGPHEASGSSG
+62 
-76 DPGTSE
+76 PGTT
-82 APGPSEASGS
+82 
-92 SGDPGP
+92 
-98 SEGPGPSPLRLLLS
+98 GPSPLRLLLA
-112 RVRPHQGVLLRA
+112 RVRPHRGVLIRA
-124 GLLSLAGSGAGLA
+124 GLLSLAGSAAGLA
-137 MPLTAKYAVDAFAAD
+137 MPLMAKYAVDAFAAD
-152 RSPAGPLVALTAL
+152 RSPVAPLVALTAL
-165 VLVGACLSAY
+165 VLAGACLSAY
-175 GRYLMSRTGEGVV
+175 GRYLMARTGEGVV

-194 LVSRI
+194 LVGRI

-244 LGTIGFMAYMDL
+244 LGTVAFMAYMDL

-269 GAVTSLL
+269 GAVTALL

-316 ETAAVAAAA
+316 ETAAVARAA

-332 VTVAKWASVTDVTMM
+332 VSVAKWSSVSDVTMM

-370 EISALIAFLLY
+370 EISSLIAFLLY

-410 EVESLPGEPAP
+410 EVESLPGEPA
-421 PPAPVREA
+421 EGSGGLK
-429 VAEVVAEA
+429 EGG
-437 EAVRDRGPA
+437 GPL
-446 RPLGVAFQ
+446 RVSFQ
-454 DVVFGYGDERA
+454 DVTFGYGDERA
-465 PAHQGVTFDVPAG
+465 PAHKGVTFDVPAG

-504 EGGTI
+504 DSGTI
-509 SVAGRDIRDWP
+509 ALDGRDIRDWP
-520 LAELRGALAYVEQ
+520 LAELRASLAYVEQ

-545 LLFAAPE
+545 LLFAAPDAPEERLTE
-552 ADEEALAS
+552 A
-560 AVARTRLDALV
+560 VTRTRLDALV

-626 LRDVILELAEQT
+626 LRDVILELAAQS

-660 EGRVRRAGTH
+660 DGRVRTAGRH
-670 EELLAED
+670 EELMAED

-689 ADAR
+689 AASEGVEAGAR

>member
-1 MGTAT
+1 MPLMAKHAVDTF
-6 GTTADAERNGPPEG
+6 AE
-20 GGPGGPAGGAGR
+20 GR
-32 SAPPDPPERP
+32 SPVA
-42 APSTPP
+42 
-48 GPSGAAGTSGAADA
+48 
-62 NSAPGPHEASGSSG
+62 
-76 DPGTSE
+76 
-82 APGPSEASGS
+82 
-92 SGDPGP
+92 
-98 SEGPGPSPLRLLLS
+98 
-112 RVRPHQGVLLRA
+112 
-124 GLLSLAGSGAGLA
+124 
-137 MPLTAKYAVDAFAAD
+137 
-152 RSPAGPLVALTAL
+152 PLVALTAL
-165 VLVGACLSAY
+165 VLTGACLSAY
-175 GRYLMSRTGEGVV
+175 GSFLMSRTGEGVV
-188 LRARDQ
+188 LRARVQ
-194 LVSRI
+194 LVGRI

-244 LGTIGFMAYMDL
+244 LGTIALMAYMDL
-256 TLLGVTLVVIVGI
+256 TLLGVTLVVVVGI

-283 QLRAQESVGAMG
+283 QMKAQESVGAMG

-332 VTVAKWASVTDVTMM
+332 VTVAKWSSVTEVTMT

-360 GGARVASGSL
+360 GGARAASGSL
-370 EISALIAFLLY
+370 EISSLIAFLLY

-410 EVESLPGEPAP
+410 EVESLPGEPAEEP
-421 PPAPVREA
+421 GGLTKRNA
-429 VAEVVAEA
+429 
-437 EAVRDRGPA
+437 G
-446 RPLGVAFQ
+446 PLGVTFQ
-454 DVVFGYGDERA
+454 DVAFGYGDERA
-465 PAHQGVTFDVPAG
+465 PAHRGVTFDVPTG

-504 EGGTI
+504 EAGTI
-509 SVAGRDIRDWP
+509 TVGGRDIRDWP
-520 LAELRGALAYVEQ
+520 LTELRGSLAYVEQ

-545 LLFAAPE
+545 LLFAAPD
-552 ADEEALAS
+552 ADEEELAA
-560 AVARTRLDALV
+560 AVTRTRLDALV
-571 ARLPEGLD
+571 ERLPEGLD

-605 RPRLLLLDEVTSQL
+605 HPRLLLLDEVTSQL

-626 LRDVILELAEQT
+626 LREVILELAERT

-660 EGRVRRAGTH
+660 EGRVRTAGTH
-670 EELLAED
+670 EELIAGDE
-677 DLYRELATTQLA
+677 LYRELATTQLA
-689 ADAR
+689 ADGEGA

>member
-1 MGTAT
+1 MSAVA
-6 GTTADAERNGPPEG
+6 GTTTGADRRPEG
-20 GGPGGPAGGAGR
+20 PEGTGAPEAEDLQAEATAG
-32 SAPPDPPERP
+32 S
-42 APSTPP
+42 
-48 GPSGAAGTSGAADA
+48 
-62 NSAPGPHEASGSSG
+62 
-76 DPGTSE
+76 
-82 APGPSEASGS
+82 
-92 SGDPGP
+92 
-98 SEGPGPSPLRLLLS
+98 GPSPLRLLLT
-112 RVRPHQGVLLRA
+112 RVRPHRGVLARA
-124 GLLSLAGSGAGLA
+124 GLLSLTGSAAGLA
-137 MPLTAKYAVDAFAAD
+137 MPLMAKYAVDAFAAG
-152 RSPAGPLVALTAL
+152 RSPVAPLVALTAL
-165 VLVGACLSAY
+165 VLAGACLSAY
-175 GRYLMSRTGEGVV
+175 GRYLMARTGEGVV
-188 LRARDQ
+188 LRARHQ
-194 LVSRI
+194 LVGRI
-199 MRLKVPAVDRL
+199 MRLRVPAVDRL

-244 LGTIGFMAYMDL
+244 LGTVAFMAYMDV

-269 GAVTSLL
+269 GAVTALL

-295 AALDRV
+295 ASLDRV

-316 ETAAVAAAA
+316 ETAAVAEAA

-332 VTVAKWASVTDVTMM
+332 VSVAKWSSVSDVTMM

-370 EISALIAFLLY
+370 DISSLIAFLLY

-410 EVESLPGEPAP
+410 EVESLPGEPP
-421 PPAPVREA
+421 QGFGGLKEGG
-429 VAEVVAEA
+429 
-437 EAVRDRGPA
+437 DGPL
-446 RPLGVAFQ
+446 RVTFQ
-454 DVVFGYGDERA
+454 DVTFGYGDERA
-465 PAHQGVTFDVPAG
+465 PAHKGVTFDVPAG

-504 EGGTI
+504 DGGTI
-509 SVAGRDIRDWP
+509 TVDGRDIREWP
-520 LAELRGALAYVEQ
+520 LGELRASLAYVEQ

-545 LLFAAPE
+545 LLFAAPDAPE
-552 ADEEALAS
+552 DRLTE
-560 AVARTRLDALV
+560 AVARTRLDTLV
-571 ARLPEGLD
+571 ARLPDGLD

-660 EGRVRRAGTH
+660 EGRVRTAGMH
-670 EELLAED
+670 EELIASD

-689 ADAR
+689 AEVR

>member
-1 MGTAT
+1 MSAVAGTAAEPGQT
-6 GTTADAERNGPPEG
+6 GQGPGRPPENTEP
-20 GGPGGPAGGAGR
+20 PGSP
-32 SAPPDPPERP
+32 
-42 APSTPP
+42 TPP
-48 GPSGAAGTSGAADA
+48 VPALSTS
-62 NSAPGPHEASGSSG
+62 
-76 DPGTSE
+76 
-82 APGPSEASGS
+82 
-92 SGDPGP
+92 
-98 SEGPGPSPLRLLLS
+98 PSPLRLLLA
-112 RVRPHQGVLLRA
+112 RVRPHRGVLIRA

-137 MPLTAKYAVDAFAAD
+137 MPLMAKHAVDTFAD
-152 RSPAGPLVALTAL
+152 GRSPVAPLVALTAL
-165 VLVGACLSAY
+165 VLAGACLSAY
-175 GRYLMSRTGEGVV
+175 GSFLMSRTGEGVV

-194 LVSRI
+194 LVGRI

-244 LGTIGFMAYMDL
+244 LGTIALMAYMDL
-256 TLLGVTLVVIVGI
+256 TLLGVTLVVVVGI

-283 QLRAQESVGAMG
+283 QLKAQESVGAMG

-301 LQAFRTVKASGAEER
+301 LQAFRTVKASGAEDR

-332 VTVAKWASVTDVTMM
+332 VTVAKWSSVTEVTMT

-360 GGARVASGSL
+360 GGARAASGSL
-370 EISALIAFLLY
+370 EISSLIAFLLY
-381 LFYLMGPIGG
+381 LFYLMGPIAG

-410 EVESLPGEPAP
+410 EVESLPGEPA
-421 PPAPVREA
+421 E
-429 VAEVVAEA
+429 ESGGLTKG
-437 EAVRDRGPA
+437 DGG
-446 RPLGVAFQ
+446 PLGVTFQ
-454 DVVFGYGDERA
+454 DVTFGYGDERA

-504 EGGTI
+504 EAGTI
-509 SVAGRDIRDWP
+509 TVGGRDIRDWP
-520 LAELRGALAYVEQ
+520 LAELRGSLAYVEQ

-545 LLFAAPE
+545 LLFAAPD
-552 ADEEALAS
+552 ADEKELAA
-560 AVARTRLDALV
+560 AVTRTRLDALV
-571 ARLPEGLD
+571 ERLPEGLD

-605 RPRLLLLDEVTSQL
+605 HPRLLLLDEVTSQL

-626 LRDVILELAEQT
+626 LRDVILELAQRT

-660 EGRVRRAGTH
+660 EGRVRTAGTH
-670 EELLAED
+670 EELIAGDE
-677 DLYRELATTQLA
+677 LYRELATTQLA
-689 ADAR
+689 ADGQGV

>member
-6 GTTADAERNGPPEG
+6 GTTADAERNGPPENG
-20 GGPGGPAGGAGR
+20 EPGGPAGRAGR

-48 GPSGAAGTSGAADA
+48 GPSGAARTSGATDA

-76 DPGTSE
+76 EPGISE

-92 SGDPGP
+92 S
-98 SEGPGPSPLRLLLS
+98 EAPGPSPLRLLLS

-194 LVSRI
+194 LVARI

-421 PPAPVREA
+421 ETAPVP
-429 VAEVVAEA
+429 VPVP
-437 EAVRDRGPA
+437 VRDTA

-504 EGGTI
+504 DGGTI
-509 SVAGRDIRDWP
+509 SVADRNIRDWP

>member
-1 MGTAT
+1 MSAVA
-6 GTTADAERNGPPEG
+6 GTTTGADRRPEG
-20 GGPGGPAGGAGR
+20 TGVSGTPGVPGGPEGHGR
-32 SAPPDPPERP
+32 P
-42 APSTPP
+42 
-48 GPSGAAGTSGAADA
+48 
-62 NSAPGPHEASGSSG
+62 
-76 DPGTSE
+76 E
-82 APGPSEASGS
+82 APEESGPPSEATT
-92 SGDPGP
+92 PGP
-98 SEGPGPSPLRLLLS
+98 PPLRLLLT
-112 RVRPHQGVLLRA
+112 RVRPHRGVLIRA
-124 GLLSLAGSGAGLA
+124 GLLSLTGSAAGLA
-137 MPLTAKYAVDAFAAD
+137 MPLMAKYAVDAFAAD
-152 RSPAGPLVALTAL
+152 RSPVTPLIALTAL
-165 VLVGACLSAY
+165 VLAGACLSAY
-175 GRYLMSRTGEGVV
+175 GRYLMARTGEGVV

-194 LVSRI
+194 LVGRI

-244 LGTIGFMAYMDL
+244 LGTVAFMAYMDV

-269 GAVTSLL
+269 GAVTALL

-316 ETAAVAAAA
+316 ETAAVAEAA

-332 VTVAKWASVTDVTMM
+332 VSVAKWSSVSDVTMM

-370 EISALIAFLLY
+370 DISSLIAFLLY

-410 EVESLPGEPAP
+410 EVESLPGEPAEEFGGLKEEGGTP
-421 PPAPVREA
+421 LPVT
-429 VAEVVAEA
+429 
-437 EAVRDRGPA
+437 
-446 RPLGVAFQ
+446 FQ
-454 DVVFGYGDERA
+454 DVTFGYGDERA
-465 PAHQGVTFDVPAG
+465 PAHKGVTFEVPAG

-504 EGGTI
+504 DGGAIT
-509 SVAGRDIRDWP
+509 VDGRDIRDWP
-520 LAELRGALAYVEQ
+520 LTELRASLAYVEQ

-545 LLFAAPE
+545 LLFAAPDAPE
-552 ADEEALAS
+552 ARLAA
-560 AVARTRLDALV
+560 AVARTRLDALI
-571 ARLPEGLD
+571 ARLPDGLD

-660 EGRVRRAGTH
+660 EGRVRTAGTH
-670 EELLAED
+670 EELIASD

-689 ADAR
+689 AAADQPV

>member
-1 MGTAT
+1 MSAVAGTA
-6 GTTADAERNGPPEG
+6 AEPGQAGRGPDRPPENTEPLGPATPLGPPL
-20 GGPGGPAGGAGR
+20 
-32 SAPPDPPERP
+32 
-42 APSTPP
+42 ST
-48 GPSGAAGTSGAADA
+48 S
-62 NSAPGPHEASGSSG
+62 
-76 DPGTSE
+76 
-82 APGPSEASGS
+82 
-92 SGDPGP
+92 
-98 SEGPGPSPLRLLLS
+98 PSPLRLLLA
-112 RVRPHQGVLLRA
+112 RVRPHRGVLIRA

-137 MPLTAKYAVDAFAAD
+137 MPLMAKHAVDTFAEG
-152 RSPAGPLVALTAL
+152 RSPVAPLVALTAL
-165 VLVGACLSAY
+165 VLAGACLSAY
-175 GRYLMSRTGEGVV
+175 GSFLMSRTGEGVV

-194 LVSRI
+194 LVGRI

-244 LGTIGFMAYMDL
+244 LGTVALMAYMDL
-256 TLLGVTLVVIVGI
+256 TLLGVTLVVVVGI

-283 QLRAQESVGAMG
+283 QLKAQESVGAMG

-301 LQAFRTVKASGAEER
+301 LQAFRTVKASGAEDR

-332 VTVAKWASVTDVTMM
+332 VTVAKWSSVTEVTMT

-360 GGARVASGSL
+360 GGARAASGSL
-370 EISALIAFLLY
+370 EISSLIAFLLY
-381 LFYLMGPIGG
+381 LFYLMGPIAG

-410 EVESLPGEPAP
+410 EVESLPGEPAEEW
-421 PPAPVREA
+421 RELTKG
-429 VAEVVAEA
+429 
-437 EAVRDRGPA
+437 DGG
-446 RPLGVAFQ
+446 PLGVTFQ
-454 DVVFGYGDERA
+454 DVTFGYGDERA
-465 PAHQGVTFDVPAG
+465 PAHQGVTFDVPTG

-504 EGGTI
+504 EAGTI
-509 SVAGRDIRDWP
+509 TVGGRDIRDWP
-520 LAELRGALAYVEQ
+520 LAELRGSLAYVEQ

-545 LLFAAPE
+545 LLFAAPD
-552 ADEEALAS
+552 ADEKELAS
-560 AVARTRLDALV
+560 AVTRTRLDALV
-571 ARLPEGLD
+571 ERLPEGLD

-605 RPRLLLLDEVTSQL
+605 HPRLLLLDEVTSQL

-626 LRDVILELAEQT
+626 LRDVILELAQRT

-660 EGRVRRAGTH
+660 EGRVRTAGTH
-670 EELLAED
+670 EELIAGDE
-677 DLYRELATTQLA
+677 LYRELATTQLA
-689 ADAR
+689 ADGEGA

>member
-1 MGTAT
+1 MSAVA
-6 GTTADAERNGPPEG
+6 GTTTGADRRPEG
-20 GGPGGPAGGAGR
+20 MGAPEDAKEPGA
-32 SAPPDPPERP
+32 
-42 APSTPP
+42 
-48 GPSGAAGTSGAADA
+48 
-62 NSAPGPHEASGSSG
+62 
-76 DPGTSE
+76 E
-82 APGPSEASGS
+82 APARS
-92 SGDPGP
+92 
-98 SEGPGPSPLRLLLS
+98 GPSPLRLLLT
-112 RVRPHQGVLLRA
+112 RVRPHRGVLIRA
-124 GLLSLAGSGAGLA
+124 GLLSLTGSAAGLA
-137 MPLTAKYAVDAFAAD
+137 MPLMAKYAVDAFAAGS
-152 RSPAGPLVALTAL
+152 SPVAPLVALTAL
-165 VLVGACLSAY
+165 VLAGACLSAY
-175 GRYLMSRTGEGVV
+175 GRYLMARTGEGVV
-188 LRARDQ
+188 LRARHQ
-194 LVSRI
+194 LVGRI

-244 LGTIGFMAYMDL
+244 LGTVAFMAYMDV

-269 GAVTSLL
+269 GAVTALL

-316 ETAAVAAAA
+316 ETAAVAEAA

-332 VTVAKWASVTDVTMM
+332 VSVAKWSSVSDVTMM

-370 EISALIAFLLY
+370 DISSLIAFLLY

-410 EVESLPGEPAP
+410 EVESLPGEPA
-421 PPAPVREA
+421 E
-429 VAEVVAEA
+429 EFGGLKE
-437 EAVRDRGPA
+437 EGGGPL
-446 RPLGVAFQ
+446 RVTFQ
-454 DVVFGYGDERA
+454 DVTFGYGDERA
-465 PAHQGVTFDVPAG
+465 PAHKGVTFEVPAG

-504 EGGTI
+504 DGGTI
-509 SVAGRDIRDWP
+509 TVDGRDIRDWP
-520 LAELRGALAYVEQ
+520 LTELRASLAYVEQ

-545 LLFAAPE
+545 LLFAAPDAPE
-552 ADEEALAS
+552 ARLAA

-571 ARLPEGLD
+571 ARLPDGLD

-660 EGRVRRAGTH
+660 EGRVRTAGTH
-670 EELLAED
+670 EELIASD

-689 ADAR
+689 AAADQPV

>member
-6 GTTADAERNGPPEG
+6 GTTADAGRNGPPEN

-42 APSTPP
+42 APSAPP
-48 GPSGAAGTSGAADA
+48 GPSGAARTSGAADA

-76 DPGTSE
+76 DPGISE

-92 SGDPGP
+92 S
-98 SEGPGPSPLRLLLS
+98 EAPGPSPLRLLLS

-429 VAEVVAEA
+429 
-437 EAVRDRGPA
+437 EAVRDPGPA

-504 EGGTI
+504 DGGTI

-552 ADEEALAS
+552 ADEESLAS